1 MNDVSDIDTRKGD
14 IVIGATLV
22 LAGLAVV
29 LNRTGALQWGNQWT
43 LWPII
48 LGGIGLARFLQSVP
62 GEPKQGLLFL
72 TAAVWLFLA
81 EGGWLSLDLSW
92 PIIVIVFGVIVA
104 LNGGRRR
111 RWRIEEPTTPG
122 GPADPAHVRRRH
134 RRHHATLSPLAVLGV
149 WIGIFVALQV
159 SGISGIRSFNEAVST
174 GDRVHV
180 VSVMGR
186 SEHISRSTAF
196 HGADVT
202 NVMGKSDLDLRDA
215 TIAPGA
221 NATVNVFS
229 AMGTVELRVPPTWT
243 VDTGAISAM
252 GGVRDDRD
260 TPAGARMPAEA
271 GVPAEAGATPAEAE
285 AAARPAPRLVLR
297 GVVMFG
303 RLHITS

>member
-29 LNRTGALQWGNQWT
+29 LDRTGAFQWRDQWT

-48 LGGIGLARFLQSVP
+48 LGGIGLARFLQSAP

-72 TAAVWLFLA
+72 TAAVWLCLA
-81 EGGWLSLDLSW
+81 EGGWLSLELSW
-92 PIIVIVFGVIVA
+92 PIVIIVFGLIVA

-111 RWRIEEPTTPG
+111 RWRPEAPPG
-122 GPADPAHVRRRH
+122 GTADPAHVG
-134 RRHHATLSPLAVLGV
+134 RRHHRHDATLSPLAVLGV

-159 SGISGIRSFNEAVST
+159 SGISGVRTFNEAMNT
-174 GDRVHV
+174 GERVRV

-186 SEHISRSTAF
+186 SEHVSRATAF
-196 HGADVT
+196 QGADVT
-202 NVMGKSDLDLRDA
+202 NVMGKSDIDLRDA
-215 TIAPGA
+215 TLAAGA
-221 NATVNVFS
+221 DATVHVFS
-229 AMGTVELRVPPTWT
+229 AMGTVELRVPPTWI

-252 GGVRDDRD
+252 GGVRDERA
-260 TPAGARMPAEA
+260 TPPTA
-271 GVPAEAGATPAEAE
+271 GVPAEAGATPAEADTI
-285 AAARPAPRLVLR
+285 AGPPPRLVLR
-297 GVVMFG
+297 GLVMFG